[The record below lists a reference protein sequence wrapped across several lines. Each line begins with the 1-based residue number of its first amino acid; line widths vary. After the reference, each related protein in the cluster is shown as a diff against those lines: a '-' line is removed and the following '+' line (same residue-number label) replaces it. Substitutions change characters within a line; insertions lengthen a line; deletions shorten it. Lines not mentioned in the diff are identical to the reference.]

1 MSTRIAAYVSVVE
14 VSGMPSSSRKPMTSS
29 PPCQPAAYCPRAVCR
44 DSSRGSRTAESALIF
59 SARREGA
66 SNDTGSSIATSASS
80 WSRWFWMT
88 SRAAPM
94 PS

>member
-1 MSTRIAAYVSVVE
+1 
-14 VSGMPSSSRKPMTSS
+14 MTFS
-29 PPCQPAAYCPRAVCR
+29 PPCQPAAYCPRTVLR
-44 DSSRGSRTAESALIF
+44 PRSFGSRTAPSTFSF
-59 SARREGA
+59 SAA
-66 SNDTGSSIATSASS
+66 SASAPKEAGSSMAVRAMS